1 MSKDHEQELYWIEAY
16 WRWMWDRM
24 RMEAEAES
32 EAKREAHD
40 EKFFEKRIN
49 RINEGPPPKGK
60 PKSQLQEPDP
70 ANTISKEL
78 ETEALHRAI
87 SIRPR

>member
-1 MSKDHEQELYWIEAY
+1 MSANYEQELYWIEAY
-16 WRWMWDRM
+16 WQWIWNRVQ
-24 RMEAEAES
+24 MEE

-70 ANTISKEL
+70 TNTISKGL

>member
-1 MSKDHEQELYWIEAY
+1 MSANYEQELYWIEAY
-16 WRWMWDRM
+16 WLWIWNRVQ
-24 RMEAEAES
+24 MEE
-32 EAKREAHD
+32 EAKRETYD

-60 PKSQLQEPDP
+60 PKPLPPDPDP
-70 ANTISKEL
+70 ATTLTSQ

-87 SIRPR
+87 SIRQR